1 MEDSTGDTGDD
12 AGGALEDGTGGTG
25 DEAGGVF
32 DDGTGGT
39 GEAPEEPAGE
49 KEGG

>member
-1 MEDSTGDTGDD
+1 M
-12 AGGALEDGTGGTG
+12 EDGTGDTG